1 MIRNVLIMTITG
13 GILLFSQE
21 FPGGIQQPRLG
32 GQLITAIIEFGQQTT
47 GMGVS
52 HINLK
57 AISIAIVTNETNN
70 LFCALFYDRA
80 DGKLFGKLICS
91 EILGAFIQN
100 YASDPQFAQTGRNL
114 KDFIGFQRKI
124 QHVAYYAIRPVMS
137 LLESMHGIYK
147 AIVLRDLEVID
158 SQRDEVNEFVILANL
173 PKMLQI
179 AEELRKFYP
188 SVLLIIC
195 FVLFC
200 FNNFF
205 SSVVREWF
213 SPECHHR
220 IRFERKTNDLE
231 NSRKVLCHLCRR

>member
-179 AEELRKFYP
+179 AEELRT
-188 SVLLIIC
+188 SALLPC
-195 FVLFC
+195 YYLFL
-200 FNNFF
+200 FSSF
-205 SSVVREWF
+205 SSVVREWL
-213 SPECHHR
+213 SSKCYHR

-231 NSRKVLCHLCRR
+231 NSRKVLCDLCGR